1 MCHPSDRVCSFH
13 CPVWLSTDLWWSA
26 LSELCGAGTACSE
39 LGLLAECLLAVFLLG
54 DQNILAVAC
63 LVQNKKQIKKCNL
76 CDLDISTNRLL
87 YSTTIHYVCL
97 SSRVIRLF
105 LQIDLKKIIPVHS
118 LLLAF
123 GKLIRG
129 EVNLSW
135 VWVKEKTY
143 NFQQLKDFFKT
154 LPRTGRWSTCITIWC
169 KTTRAPRR
177 GQWGRG
183 CPDAPVP
190 APPPA
195 PAADAGRPGEQCW
208 TCSAWAR
215 GLRKHTLLSV
225 WFSVSQLSA

>member
-1 MCHPSDRVCSFH
+1 MIVSAVFIAPCDCLQTCGDPHWASCAVLGRRVQSWASWQNVC
-13 CPVWLSTDLWWSA
+13 WLSSSVIRIFSLWHALFKTKNKSKNVTSA
-26 LSELCGAGTACSE
+26 IW
-39 LGLLAECLLAVFLLG
+39 
-54 DQNILAVAC
+54 ILA
-63 LVQNKKQIKKCNL
+63 QIVYC
-76 CDLDISTNRLL
+76 IALL
-87 YSTTIHYVCL
+87 YIL
-97 SSRVIRLF
+97 SSRVIWLF